1 MIKDIPPHVKNI
13 TIPVH
18 ILFVLAVTLMVSLGD
33 YVWLWSTLICWTLF
47 SGAGVAVGYHRVLSH
62 KSLDVPLWKQKILTV
77 LGMFGCQGSAIFWCA
92 MHRGY
97 HHPHADTAKDFH
109 SPYHGKWSAYMG
121 WMTKLKPTDVNLKY
135 SVDLLRDEFQVFC
148 HKHYNKII
156 WCTLAVVAL
165 FSWKLALYGFIM
177 AMTWAQHQ
185 ENLVDLYCHVATP
198 IGYRNFETND
208 WSTNVALLGWFGWG
222 QGWHNNHHK
231 APRAFDFGTQV
242 SGKWWEFDPCRL
254 FKPFLK

>member
-1 MIKDIPPHVKNI
+1 MINNPHVKNI

-18 ILFVLAVTLMVSLGD
+18 ILFVVAVMSMITFHD
-33 YVWLWSTLICWTLF
+33 WIWLWAVFVGWIMF
-47 SGAGVAVGYHRVLSH
+47 SGLGIAIGFHRILSH
-62 KSLDVPLWKQKILTV
+62 KALPVNDKTKKVLTI
-77 LGMFGCQGSAIFWCA
+77 LGMFGCQGSAIFWAA

-97 HHPHADTAKDFH
+97 HHPHADTEKDFH
-109 SPYHGKWSAYMG
+109 SPYYGKWSAYMG

-135 SVDLLRDEFQVFC
+135 AVDLLRDPFQVYV

-156 WCTLAVVAL
+156 WLTVIAVAL
-165 FSWKLALYGFIM
+165 IDIRLALYGMIIP
-177 AMTWAQHQ
+177 MTLAQHQ
-185 ENLVDLYCHVATP
+185 ENLVDLFGHTP
-198 IGYRNFETND
+198 KAGYRNFDLPD
-208 WSTNVALLGWFGWG
+208 WSTNVPVLGLFAWG

-231 APRAFDFGTQV
+231 SPGSFDFGTGV